1 MAAPVTA
8 ILGLGREVGSAVA
21 RRFDESGH
29 KLMIA
34 DPDAARLEKLT
45 AKLSEAAITHHG
57 DLHTKLGLRNCLAA
71 TLEAFGRV
79 DNILLIPPIPEPDKL
94 TEMEMD
100 RFDKSLAKTTRGAIL
115 AMRIFSEHF
124 AEQEQDPSPTID
136 RVRQS
141 GTFTF
146 ILSLSGR
153 VSNPG
158 QFSASV
164 TQTALLGVMRAGAIE
179 LAHSK
184 VRCNAI
190 TALRPRAEND
200 EPWIKSRTPLGRAAL
215 GDEIADAALYLISPQ
230 AAIITG
236 ETLTLDGGRMA
247 LGGLLDT

>member
-1 MAAPVTA
+1 MAAPVSA
-8 ILGLGREVGSAVA
+8 ILGLGREVGNAIA

-29 KLMIA
+29 KLMVA
-34 DPDAARLEKLT
+34 DPDVGLLET
-45 AKLSEAAITHHG
+45 VTSKLSSDTATHHG

-71 TLEAFGRV
+71 TLEAYGRI
-79 DNILLIPPIPEPDKL
+79 DNILLVPPIPKADTL
-94 TEMEMD
+94 ADMEME

-124 AEQEQDPSPTID
+124 VEQRKEPGSGLD
-136 RVRQS
+136 RVRQT

-146 ILSLSGR
+146 VLDLSSRL
-153 VSNPG
+153 SNPG
-158 QFSASV
+158 QFSAAV
-164 TQTALLGVMRAGAIE
+164 TQSALLGVMRAGALE
-179 LAHSK
+179 LAGSA

-190 TALRPRAEND
+190 TALRPRAEKD

-236 ETLTLDGGRMA
+236 ETLTLDGGRQI
-247 LGGLLDT
+247 LGGLL

>member
-1 MAAPVTA
+1 MAAPVTT
-8 ILGLGREVGSAVA
+8 ILGLGREVGGAIA

-34 DPDAARLEKLT
+34 DPNAQRLEKVT
-45 AKLSEAAITHHG
+45 AKLTHEAITHQG

-71 TLEAFGRV
+71 TMEAYGRV
-79 DNILLIPPIPEPDKL
+79 DNILLIPPIPAPDSL
-94 TEMEMD
+94 ADMEMD

-115 AMRIFSEHF
+115 ALRIFSEHF
-124 AEQEQDPSPTID
+124 AEQEQAPATGLD
-136 RVRQS
+136 RVRQN

-153 VSNPG
+153 LSNPG
-158 QFSASV
+158 QFTASV
-164 TQTALLGVMRAGAIE
+164 TQSALLGVMRAGAIE
-179 LAHSK
+179 LASST

-190 TALRPRAEND
+190 TALRPRAESD

-236 ETLTLDGGRMA
+236 ETLTLDGGRMI
-247 LGGLLDT
+247 LGGQLDD

>member
-1 MAAPVTA
+1 MAAPVTT
-8 ILGLGREVGSAVA
+8 ILGLGREVGGAIA

-34 DPDAARLEKLT
+34 DPDAGRLEKLT
-45 AKLSEAAITHHG
+45 TKLTAGAATHHG

-79 DNILLIPPIPEPDKL
+79 DNILLIPPIPEPDTL
-94 TEMEMD
+94 SEMEMD
-100 RFDKSLAKTTRGAIL
+100 RFDKSLAKTTRGAVL
-115 AMRIFSEHF
+115 ALRIFSQHF
-124 AEQEQDPSPTID
+124 VEQQEEPASGLE
-136 RVRQS
+136 RARQH

-146 ILSLSGR
+146 VLNLSGR

-164 TQTALLGVMRAGAIE
+164 TQTAMLGVMRAGALE
-179 LAHSK
+179 LAQSR

-190 TALRPRAEND
+190 TALRPRAESD
-200 EPWIKSRTPLGRAAL
+200 EPWIKTRTPLGRAAL
-215 GDEIADAALYLISPQ
+215 GDEIADAALYLTSPQ

-236 ETLTLDGGRMA
+236 ETLTLDGGRLA
-247 LGGLLDT
+247 LGGQLEN